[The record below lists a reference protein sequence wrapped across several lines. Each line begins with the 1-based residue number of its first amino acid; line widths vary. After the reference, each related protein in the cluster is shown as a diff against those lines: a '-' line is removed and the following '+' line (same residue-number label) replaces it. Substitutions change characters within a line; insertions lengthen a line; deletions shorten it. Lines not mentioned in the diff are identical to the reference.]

1 MKTESNAGDIVISN
15 LFNSLVINV
24 HILFIKKL
32 SKEVFAPSSLGKSWI
47 MHWLH

>member
-24 HILFIKKL
+24 HILFIKNYQKKYL
-32 SKEVFAPSSLGKSWI
+32 PLVLWVKVG
-47 MHWLH
+47 